1 MEGVQASMPEVE
13 VNFEEVQE
21 EECSPSKSSFELIN
35 QPAEITLYALL
46 GNPSLGTTWVLGR
59 INQQEL
65 VILIDR
71 GGTHNFLDPSIWML
85 LKLPMYI
92 EDSFEVKIANGTMV
106 KTKGAFHVVNLKIQG
121 QEFIMDLNVLSLG
134 GCDVVLRTQ

>member
-13 VNFEEVQE
+13 VNFEEIQE

-35 QPAEITLYALL
+35 QPTEITLYALL
-46 GNPSLGTTWVLGR
+46 GSPSPSTTRVIGR

-71 GGTHNFLDPSIWML
+71 GSTHNFLDPSIWML

-106 KTKGAFHVVNLKIQG
+106 QTKGACHAVELKLQG
-121 QEFIMDLNVLSLG
+121 QTFIMDLNVLSLG
-134 GCDVVLRTQ
+134 GCDVV